1 MHALG
6 NAARLVPIISILFAI
21 SAPYESAEVPICNS
35 FRTCRAA
42 ADFEGKAH
50 PDAN

>member
-1 MHALG
+1 MHVRG
-6 NAARLVPIISILFAI
+6 NAARLVPTNHILFAI

-35 FRTCRAA
+35 FRACQAA

-50 PDAN
+50 PNAN